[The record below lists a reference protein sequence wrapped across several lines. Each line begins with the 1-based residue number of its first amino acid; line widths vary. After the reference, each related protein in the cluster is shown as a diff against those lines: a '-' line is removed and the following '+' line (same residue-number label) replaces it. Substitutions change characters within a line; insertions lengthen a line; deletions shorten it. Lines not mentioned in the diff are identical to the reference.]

1 TAPETDSGD
10 FLMPSHRLMDDDRA
24 MTMTTRLGGPTRPLY
39 RVTDPAVFG
48 GVAAGICDHLGLRTR
63 KARTLVRFGFI
74 ALSFGS
80 GLGIV
85 LYGAYWI
92 VVPREPGSAP
102 IRPMWQQYVIGAL
115 AAAVAVAVV
124 WQTVPQR
131 GFFVPVVLA
140 GFGGALVWRQSSDFQ
155 RERWTRVSADSLRS
169 TVGGRIGMIR
179 LLAGSSMVVLG
190 VIFVLVR
197 GTSFDQVLSTL
208 FVAVIVVVGIGLI
221 TGPIWV
227 RMVADLSAER
237 RALIRA
243 QERADLAAHVH
254 DSVLQTLALI
264 QRNSA
269 SPREVARLAR
279 GQERELRELLY
290 GRRTATGLFAAAL
303 HDVIAQIED
312 DYAITVDAVIVG
324 DATMDA
330 DLEAL
335 VLAAREALVNAAKHA
350 QVDTVSLYAEVEPH
364 LLEVFVKDRGAGF
377 DVDLVDG
384 SRQGLR
390 GSITAR
396 VQRHGGTVR
405 VHSAPDEGTEIEMR
419 MNRA

>member
-1 TAPETDSGD
+1 MTSATQLGR
-10 FLMPSHRLMDDDRA
+10 PS
-24 MTMTTRLGGPTRPLY
+24 RPLY
-39 RVTDPAVFG
+39 RATDLAVFG
-48 GVAAGICDHLGLRTR
+48 GVAAGICEHLGLRTR
-63 KARTLVRFGFI
+63 KARTLVRLGFVV
-74 ALSFGS
+74 LSFGS

-92 VVPREPGSAP
+92 VLSKESGSAP
-102 IRPMWQQYVIGAL
+102 TRPMWQQYIIGAL
-115 AAAVAVAVV
+115 AAVVAVVVV

-131 GFFVPVVLA
+131 GFFVPVLLA
-140 GFGGALVWRQSSDFQ
+140 GFGGALVWRQSTDYQ

-169 TVGGRIGMIR
+169 TVSGRTGMIR
-179 LLAGSSMVVLG
+179 LLAGASMVVLG

-197 GTSFDQVLSTL
+197 GTSFDQILSTL
-208 FVAVIVVVGIGLI
+208 FVAIIVVVGIGLI

-279 GQERELRELLY
+279 GQERELRDLLY
-290 GRRTATGLFAAAL
+290 GRRTSSGLFAAAL
-303 HDVIAQIED
+303 HDVVAQIED
-312 DYAITVDAVIVG
+312 DYSISVDAVIVG
-324 DATMDA
+324 DAAMDA

-335 VLAAREALVNAAKHA
+335 VLAAREALVNAAKHG

-377 DVDLVDG
+377 DVDHIDG

-396 VQRHGGTVR
+396 VERHGGTVR
-405 VHSAPDEGTEIEMR
+405 VRSAPGEGTEIEMR
-419 MNRA
+419 MTRP

>member
-1 TAPETDSGD
+1 MTSATQLGR
-10 FLMPSHRLMDDDRA
+10 PS
-24 MTMTTRLGGPTRPLY
+24 RPLY
-39 RVTDPAVFG
+39 RATDLAVFG
-48 GVAAGICDHLGLRTR
+48 GVAAGICEHLGLRTR
-63 KARTLVRFGFI
+63 KARTLVRLGFV

-92 VVPREPGSAP
+92 VLSKESGSAP
-102 IRPMWQQYVIGAL
+102 TRPIWQQYIIGAL
-115 AAAVAVAVV
+115 AAVVAVVVV

-131 GFFVPVVLA
+131 GFFVPVLLA
-140 GFGGALVWRQSSDFQ
+140 GFGGALVWRQSTDYQ

-169 TVGGRIGMIR
+169 TVSGRTGMIR
-179 LLAGSSMVVLG
+179 LLAGASMVVLG

-208 FVAVIVVVGIGLI
+208 FVAIIVVVGIGLI

-279 GQERELRELLY
+279 GQERELRDLLY
-290 GRRTATGLFAAAL
+290 GRRTSSGLFAAAL
-303 HDVIAQIED
+303 HDVVAQIED
-312 DYAITVDAVIVG
+312 DYSISVDAVIVG
-324 DATMDA
+324 DAAMDA

-335 VLAAREALVNAAKHA
+335 VLAAREALVNAAKHG

-377 DVDLVDG
+377 DVDHIDE

-396 VQRHGGTVR
+396 VERHGGTVR
-405 VHSAPDEGTEIEMR
+405 VRSAPGEGTEIEMR
-419 MNRA
+419 MTRP